1 MHRATVRS
9 TFVRARYAVIPVA
22 VLAGFVLSGSSAA
35 SSRPAPPPVVVAVVG
50 EAGGVNV
57 LHQDF
62 ATADGKN
69 PVYPGDMP
77 TPVVIAR
84 PRSSMFSS
92 ARQSLEQGPLG
103 HMRHGVLYAV
113 AGTRLLLINV
123 GTTGYDSVQSDALH
137 ATGVADSVTGS
148 KHGRDPDALVVVV
161 LSDNQDT
168 VYSWLA
174 HNTWVDLA
182 STSDYSIRTTSSPTQ
197 CVGASDVRTFTA
209 AGRLLFS
216 SAGNTTDQPEPLVA
230 PNGLPETYLVGGVDA
245 AGNTWKPGHTEES
258 DPYYAAGNVVRPY
271 ETGELFSYQAAAPD
285 SFTGLTHFGGTSG
298 ATPLTAG
305 WAARLVAHAR
315 TVLADRGG
323 GHPSV
328 LATGPH
334 KPSRGPLADGR
345 FTNTE
350 LRDLLHA
357 VAEQHSGLA
366 PGVAYAAEGYGALNA
381 HTFAVAERI
390 LDGTASVP
398 SRTADDQADAAARQ
412 TRAELFARCG

>member
-1 MHRATVRS
+1 
-9 TFVRARYAVIPVA
+9 
-22 VLAGFVLSGSSAA
+22 
-35 SSRPAPPPVVVAVVG
+35 VVAVVG

-62 ATADGKN
+62 ATPDGRN

-77 TPVVIAR
+77 TPVVIPR
-84 PRSSMFSS
+84 PRSSVFSS
-92 ARQSLEQGPLG
+92 ARQTLEQGPLG
-103 HMRHGVLYAV
+103 HMRPGVLYAV

-123 GTTGYDSVQSDALH
+123 GTTGYDGIQSDALH
-137 ATGVADSVTGS
+137 ATGVADSVTGR

-197 CVGASDVRTFTA
+197 CVGAADIRTFTT

-315 TVLADRGG
+315 TVLADPGG
-323 GHPSV
+323 RHAGV
-328 LATGPH
+328 LAAGPH
-334 KPSRGPLADGR
+334 RPSRGPLADGR
-345 FTNTE
+345 LSNAE

-357 VAEQHSGLA
+357 VAEQHSELP
-366 PGVAYAAEGYGALNA
+366 PGVAYAAEGYGALNS
-381 HTFAVAERI
+381 HTLALAEGI
-390 LDGTASVP
+390 LDGTASAP
-398 SRTADDQADAAARQ
+398 SRVADDQADAAARQ
-412 TRAELFARCG
+412 TRTELFARCG